1 MSSFLLVQNFMTV
14 ENIQFELIKRAQD
27 ETKGMKM
34 KVPLKNKLYGDFRM
48 ARKTLNLDEYSL
60 HVIYVF
66 RSHDPS
72 DQHTCI

>member
-1 MSSFLLVQNFMTV
+1 MLALR
-14 ENIQFELIKRAQD
+14 ERAQD

-72 DQHTCI
+72 DQHTCIWFCKGATKYCS